1 MSGFVQPTTPN
12 VADYTT
18 WLLGQGFLPQ
28 YLPAGSSWI
37 EYALN
42 QALIIVNQYGQC
54 IVGGS
59 PNVAYTL
66 AVYNCATHIQVK
78 ITPDLTVAV
87 TGSIS
92 GTTMNVTGVTS
103 GNIVVGM
110 AITNL
115 TAASLPLTVLAF
127 GTGNGGLGTYTVSES
142 LTISSTAINLSGTF
156 FQTMRGPPPGG
167 FNMLGFVP
175 GVVQASA
182 DQGTSSTL
190 LVPEFFKNLTIG
202 DLNFLLTPWGRE
214 YLAYAQDFGDLW
226 GMS

>member
-18 WLLGQGFLPQ
+18 WLVGQGFLPQ

-78 ITPDLTVAV
+78 ITPDV
-87 TGSIS
+87 
-92 GTTMNVTGVTS
+92 
-103 GNIVVGM
+103 
-110 AITNL
+110 
-115 TAASLPLTVLAF
+115 
-127 GTGNGGLGTYTVSES
+127 NGQ
-142 LTISSTAINLSGTF
+142 TF

-190 LVPEFFKNLTIG
+190 VVPEFFKNLTIG

-226 GMS
+226 GLS